1 MAVADASAE
10 GQPPGGQADRQM
22 DQQPD
27 QPADQPTVNERRNRR
42 IALLSL
48 LLLVPVAMTAVGWR
62 SVNEL
67 HRRIDLDAV
76 DVPAGRTVD
85 YNGARLALSS
95 FEVLPPTA
103 GIPPD
108 RTFVR
113 VRLEVDAGVP
123 SQDWLDCRLAL
134 ADDQGRRWED
144 IGIPPSVL
152 ERQFRK
158 AGESPGSRCSTLS
171 VGTHQARTKLILQGY
186 FIVPTASIASL
197 RPTVSAMG
205 GRPQYLRFAREAGR

>member
-10 GQPPGGQADRQM
+10 GRPPSGQTDRRM
-22 DQQPD
+22 DQQTGR
-27 QPADQPTVNERRNRR
+27 PTVTERRNRR

-48 LLLVPVAMTAVGWR
+48 LLLVPVAMAAVGWR

-67 HRRIDLDAV
+67 HRRFDLDAV

-113 VRLEVDAGVP
+113 VRLEVDAGAP
-123 SQDWLDCRLAL
+123 SQSWLDCRLAL

-144 IGIPPSVL
+144 IGFPPSAL

-158 AGESPGSRCSTLS
+158 AGESPGSRCSALS
-171 VGTHQARTKLILQGY
+171 VGTHQAGTKLTLQGY
-186 FIVPTASIASL
+186 FIVPTASIGSL